1 MTAATSNGTVFP
13 RCACRSAETG
23 RQVGAQCPQ
32 RGQPGHGRWYY
43 DAHVPGPDGRQKRL
57 RRGGFLTRAAAEQG
71 LAEVLE
77 LDGPDAMAETWTMK
91 RWLEYWL
98 SLSEDR
104 LRPSTLR
111 AYRSVTRTHLIPW
124 LGRFRVADLDG
135 RRGVKTVQRAVDAIS
150 RQEVADGKL
159 IAPGTVHRVVAVLR
173 SALSEARRQGLVSTN
188 AAWRLRL
195 PRGARPLAVA
205 WTREREKLWRATGVK
220 PPVAIWEVEHAAKFL
235 HGAREDPLFPLW
247 WLMTL
252 RGLRRGEAVAVRG
265 TDLDVLHRELSVQR
279 QLLIVDGKTHLGPP
293 KSAAGVR
300 TLALDEFTNHLLRKQ
315 RQWQRDRFAGT
326 ARNPHDYLFI
336 HPDGRPIR
344 PDWLTHRFHA
354 LVHTLGL
361 PPVRLHDLRH
371 GAASL
376 AGAAG
381 VELKV
386 IQHDLGHS
394 SAVTTADTY
403 WTVFRELEQRAV
415 AATAALLRSHARVRL
430 PLGAASQA

>member
-23 RQVGAQCPQ
+23 RQLGARCPQ

-57 RRGGFLTRAAAEQG
+57 RRGKFLTRAAAEQG
-71 LAEVLE
+71 LAQILE

-173 SALSEARRQGLVSTN
+173 SALSEARRQGLVSMN

-195 PRGARPLAVA
+195 PRSARPPAVA
-205 WTREREKLWRATGVK
+205 
-220 PPVAIWEVEHAAKFL
+220 
-235 HGAREDPLFPLW
+235 
-247 WLMTL
+247 
-252 RGLRRGEAVAVRG
+252 
-265 TDLDVLHRELSVQR
+265 
-279 QLLIVDGKTHLGPP
+279 
-293 KSAAGVR
+293 
-300 TLALDEFTNHLLRKQ
+300 
-315 RQWQRDRFAGT
+315 
-326 ARNPHDYLFI
+326 
-336 HPDGRPIR
+336 
-344 PDWLTHRFHA
+344 
-354 LVHTLGL
+354 
-361 PPVRLHDLRH
+361 
-371 GAASL
+371 
-376 AGAAG
+376 
-381 VELKV
+381 
-386 IQHDLGHS
+386 
-394 SAVTTADTY
+394 
-403 WTVFRELEQRAV
+403 
-415 AATAALLRSHARVRL
+415 
-430 PLGAASQA
+430 